1 LLVSID
7 WLASYA
13 ISKRKV
19 DVEPMRTLPALGS
32 IQRTNMIVAC
42 VAALLLLVFRSNASA
57 ISCLLGASVVIANL
71 FVLAVLA
78 RVLLASAAG
87 GAGSAL
93 GAIAL
98 PLKLIIIA
106 GLVYAVLFRSGIDG
120 VGFAAGVFTQLV
132 AVLIETARANL
143 TQHPSPAQSV

>member
-1 LLVSID
+1 
-7 WLASYA
+7 
-13 ISKRKV
+13 
-19 DVEPMRTLPALGS
+19 MRTLPALGS